1 MQRNAGHGAKYY
13 ETVELILVA
22 SLMFPYVLDRKHSIN
37 DYLLA
42 TEHNKTLFTQILFT
56 ELKMSHCSVS
66 WALVSE
72 YYRYYQHKIIKNGAS
87 PKCRLCHEFDESI
100 EHIISGCPVLARK
113 EYLERH
119 DKALT
124 YIHWHICKHYEI
136 EVIDKWYD
144 HKPNTVT
151 EGKDVTIL
159 WDMPI
164 HTDKEIKANRPDI
177 IVKGKSKKQ
186 CILIDMAVPSERN
199 IAAKEVEKL

>member
-72 YYRYYQHKIIKNGAS
+72 YYTIQS
-87 PKCRLCHEFDESI
+87 C
-100 EHIISGCPVLARK
+100 LA
-113 EYLERH
+113 
-119 DKALT
+119 
-124 YIHWHICKHYEI
+124 ICIMDLDSVH
-136 EVIDKWYD
+136 
-144 HKPNTVT
+144 
-151 EGKDVTIL
+151 
-159 WDMPI
+159 
-164 HTDKEIKANRPDI
+164 
-177 IVKGKSKKQ
+177 
-186 CILIDMAVPSERN
+186 
-199 IAAKEVEKL
+199 